1 MNERGKVNAGTGQGL
16 RRFLKQDDGAL
27 LPFAMFL
34 LVMMIMIGGLAIDV
48 MRHEERRVQL
58 QQTLDRS
65 VLAAAGL
72 KQTLDPKSV
81 VNDYF
86 AKTGVSE
93 YLQGTT
99 VDQGLNFRSVK
110 ADARGD
116 TNPFFMRMMGI
127 DKFEVAAA
135 SGAEQRINNIEISL
149 VLDVSGSMQ
158 GTKLTNLKSAANQFI
173 DTVLDQDQEKRV
185 SIAIVPYNGQVNLPQ
200 YMQDLYTKIDDH
212 GVTDVNCFDL
222 PASTYTS
229 LGLSRTLGMPV
240 TAHADTYSTSTS
252 TSYVTPTD
260 ANSAVP
266 VATNRWC
273 PDSAAN
279 VILAPTNNRTT
290 LKAHINGLTAVGATS
305 INAGM
310 KWGTM
315 LLDPSS
321 RSIVSAMVSQGKTP
335 ANFAGRPFD
344 YFDSETMK
352 IVVLMT
358 DGEHF
363 AEERVN
369 TGYRAGNSPIY
380 LYNGLYSIYHAG
392 RSGTNKYYYPQNNT
406 WNSGPSGGNS
416 AKQQTWPQV
425 WAALR
430 VSYVAR
436 QFYARPNITNY
447 DTQMNLFRTKTEI
460 PAMDTQLQT
469 VCDMARDKK
478 IIVFGIAF
486 EAPTN
491 GQAEIKKCATSDSHY
506 FSANG
511 LQIATVFQVIA
522 NQISFLRLTQ

>member
-1 MNERGKVNAGTGQGL
+1 MNERGKVNAGTGQSFRGFL
-16 RRFLKQDDGAL
+16 RREDGAL

-48 MRHEERRVQL
+48 MRHEERRVLL

-72 KQTLDPKSV
+72 KQTLDPQSV

-86 AKTGVSE
+86 EKMGLSE
-93 YLQGTT
+93 YLQGVT
-99 VDQGLNFRSVK
+99 VDQGLNFRSVE
-110 ADARGD
+110 ADAKGD

-127 DKFEVAAA
+127 DKFNVAAA

-149 VLDVSGSMQ
+149 VLDVSGSMA
-158 GTKLTNLKSAANQFI
+158 GSKLTNLKSAANQFI
-173 DTVLDQDQEKRV
+173 DTVLDQDVENRV

-200 YMQDLYTKIDDH
+200 YMQDLYTKLDDH
-212 GVTDVNCFDL
+212 GVANVNCFDL
-222 PASTYTS
+222 PASAYTG
-229 LGLSRTLGMPV
+229 LGLSRTAGMPV
-240 TAHADTYSTSTS
+240 TAHADTYSTTTS
-252 TSYVTPTD
+252 SYVAPTD
-260 ANSAVP
+260 SNNAVP

-273 PDSAAN
+273 PESSAN
-279 VILAPTNNRTT
+279 VILAPTNNRAT
-290 LKAHINGLTAVGATS
+290 LKGHINNLTAVGATS

-321 RSIVSAMVSQGKTP
+321 RSVISAMVAQGKTP
-335 ANFAGRPFD
+335 TNFAGRPFD
-344 YFDSETMK
+344 YFDRETMK

-369 TGYRAGNSPIY
+369 SGYRAGNSPIY
-380 LYNGLYSIYHAG
+380 LYNGVYSVYHASK
-392 RSGTNKYYYPQNNT
+392 SGSSKYYYPSTNK
-406 WNSGPSGGNS
+406 WNSGPSGGSS

-430 VSYVAR
+430 MSYVAR
-436 QFYARPNITNY
+436 QFYARPGITGY
-447 DTQMNLFRTKTEI
+447 DAQMDIFRTKTEI
-460 PAMDTQLQT
+460 PAMDNQLQT
-469 VCDMARDKK
+469 VCNMAREKN

-486 EAPTN
+486 EAPPN
-491 GQAEIKKCATSDSHY
+491 GQAEIKECATSDSHY
-506 FSANG
+506 FSASG